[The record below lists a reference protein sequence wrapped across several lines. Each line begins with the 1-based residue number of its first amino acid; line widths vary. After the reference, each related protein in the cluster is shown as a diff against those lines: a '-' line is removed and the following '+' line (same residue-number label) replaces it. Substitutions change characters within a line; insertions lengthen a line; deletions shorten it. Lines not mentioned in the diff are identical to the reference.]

1 MVSHRASW
9 ILLSGILLSAQPSQ
23 AQSSPQGYT
32 LIGAPEN
39 KPFGGAPR
47 RFVVRIHVPYGR
59 TRAEVRELLER
70 VAIEQQR
77 TLKANAVTVFAYR
90 PGDTGDGAYSV
101 GRAVVAPHGEWA
113 RAAERGPMIARVDL
127 EDAYFA
133 GDPNQAT
140 GQTKVLVSEGRS
152 KTIFLSRRF
161 ESWGDADLVANVP
174 AGTAVEILET
184 RTSGPS
190 VTRYRVRARVRGKA
204 VQGWVFDSDVR

>member
-1 MVSHRASW
+1 
-9 ILLSGILLSAQPSQ
+9 
-23 AQSSPQGYT
+23 
-32 LIGAPEN
+32 
-39 KPFGGAPR
+39 
-47 RFVVRIHVPYGR
+47 
-59 TRAEVRELLER
+59 
-70 VAIEQQR
+70 
-77 TLKANAVTVFAYR
+77 
-90 PGDTGDGAYSV
+90 
-101 GRAVVAPHGEWA
+101 
-113 RAAERGPMIARVDL
+113 MIARVDL